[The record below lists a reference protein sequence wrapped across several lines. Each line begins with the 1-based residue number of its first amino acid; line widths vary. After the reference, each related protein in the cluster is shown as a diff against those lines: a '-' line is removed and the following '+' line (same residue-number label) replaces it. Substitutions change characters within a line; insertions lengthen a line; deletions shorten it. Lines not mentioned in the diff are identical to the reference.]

1 MTSKNVTT
9 RRRSSLYVGSS
20 ASPYSLCLL
29 AFVLVSCFV
38 ISSFLPLTHDL
49 SAVDGAT
56 TNEVPRSPVLTSL
69 PVQGVLAATT
79 SGACLIT
86 TPSFVVSSRG
96 VLAAS
101 ALTSVELHQRGRM
114 LLVVVIVQLEVASS
128 LATASS
134 SFERVSVPSPPTG
147 CPSPPPKMSWADMED

>member
-1 MTSKNVTT
+1 M
-9 RRRSSLYVGSS
+9 
-20 ASPYSLCLL
+20 
-29 AFVLVSCFV
+29 
-38 ISSFLPLTHDL
+38 
-49 SAVDGAT
+49 
-56 TNEVPRSPVLTSL
+56 LTSL

-79 SGACLIT
+79 SGAYLIT

-134 SFERVSVPSPPTG
+134 SFERVSVPSPPIG